1 VKRARVRV
9 FETPARNRWGESYPI
24 VVNAFYSPMV
34 NGLWVPAGIIQTPFY
49 SEDYD
54 QARNYGSL
62 GTICGHEMTHGFD
75 DTGHLLD
82 KNGDE
87 KDWWDSKT
95 FQEFDDR
102 TACLTHQYDSYGNE
116 VPKWYKGAHVD
127 GTNTLGEN
135 IADEG
140 GMRFAFEAFQRSHP
154 KERRSMAEHRL
165 FFTAFA
171 QNWCENDRQDIAIDS
186 LDSDEHSPAK
196 YRVLGVLSNFKP
208 FSQAFNCPVG
218 TGMNPKKKCELW

>member
-1 VKRARVRV
+1 MS
-9 FETPARNRWGESYPI
+9 TY
-24 VVNAFYSPMV
+24 
-34 NGLWVPAGIIQTPFY
+34 
-49 SEDYD
+49 
-54 QARNYGSL
+54 QARNDGSL

-102 TACLTHQYDSYGNE
+102 TACLTHQYDTYGNE